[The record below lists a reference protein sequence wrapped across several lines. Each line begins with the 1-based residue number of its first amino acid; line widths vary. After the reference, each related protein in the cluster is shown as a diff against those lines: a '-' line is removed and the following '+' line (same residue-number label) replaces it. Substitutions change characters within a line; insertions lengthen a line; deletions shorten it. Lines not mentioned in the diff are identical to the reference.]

1 MRWIPPSF
9 VEVCTLRYYS
19 YVKNIPKRTSPLRSS
34 SPSPNSRF
42 TKKDDMMTPP
52 ADAVML
58 AVWKDIE
65 GYLDFADVSRVAG
78 VSRRFRSVAV
88 LGGGRQD
95 QDQDQDGDDDDPS
108 SLSASTTPGFRS
120 YHRFR

>member
-1 MRWIPPSF
+1 MLNEEDTTPVRQG
-9 VEVCTLRYYS
+9 TYYS
-19 YVKNIPKRTSPLRSS
+19 YVKKNPKKYSHYSS
-34 SPSPNSRF
+34 SPPNF
-42 TKKDDMMTPP
+42 AKKDETTMTTLTP

-95 QDQDQDGDDDDPS
+95 QDGDDDDPSSSPPS

-120 YHRFR
+120 FHRFR

>member
-1 MRWIPPSF
+1 
-9 VEVCTLRYYS
+9 
-19 YVKNIPKRTSPLRSS
+19 
-34 SPSPNSRF
+34 
-42 TKKDDMMTPP
+42 MMTPP

>member
-1 MRWIPPSF
+1 
-9 VEVCTLRYYS
+9 
-19 YVKNIPKRTSPLRSS
+19 
-34 SPSPNSRF
+34 
-42 TKKDDMMTPP
+42 MTPP
-52 ADAVML
+52 ANAMML
-58 AVWKDIE
+58 AVWKDIK

-95 QDQDQDGDDDDPS
+95 QDGDPPS
-108 SLSASTTPGFRS
+108 SVSDSTTPGFRS

>member
-1 MRWIPPSF
+1 
-9 VEVCTLRYYS
+9 
-19 YVKNIPKRTSPLRSS
+19 
-34 SPSPNSRF
+34 
-42 TKKDDMMTPP
+42 MTPP

-65 GYLDFADVSRVAG
+65 GYLDFADVSRVTG

-95 QDQDQDGDDDDPS
+95 QDQDGDDDDPSSSPPS